1 MAKLLEDLDLGI
13 KINGKRIKK
22 ITYFQ
27 KNRRFLKVLC
37 CSNRAL

>member
-13 KINGKRIKK
+13 KINSKRIKK

-27 KNRRFLKVLC
+27 KKSDF
-37 CSNRAL
+37 